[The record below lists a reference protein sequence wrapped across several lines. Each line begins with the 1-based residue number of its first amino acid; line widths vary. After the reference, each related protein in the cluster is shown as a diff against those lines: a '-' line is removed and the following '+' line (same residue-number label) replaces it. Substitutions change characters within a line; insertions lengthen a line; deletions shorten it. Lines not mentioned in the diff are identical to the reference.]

1 VGCSAPSRS
10 RIFPGLP
17 LINRQIDFP
26 DGAAVAVEV
35 TDGEDLPSAV
45 DLLGLQRP
53 RPTVVVVGGAGG
65 LDQADIDG
73 LRPIFAS
80 GIVPALE
87 RHRAAVVDGGTLAG
101 VMRLCGETRAAL
113 SASFPLV
120 GVVAAGT
127 VQLPGRSAPPDG
139 AALEPR
145 HSHFMIVPGDT
156 WGAEAPWILHVAKL
170 GHADYPVVAQT
181 ASVLAGTSP
190 SITVL
195 VNGGQIAYDD
205 VERSVQVG
213 RRVVVVAGSG
223 RTADALAGAM
233 DGAPS
238 DERAQAL
245 IASGLINSVPADQPA
260 ALAELLEAVLG
271 EQLTT

>member
-1 VGCSAPSRS
+1 MTTTA
-10 RIFPGLP
+10 
-17 LINRQIDFP
+17 RQIDFA
-26 DGAAVAVEV
+26 DGAAAVAVEV
-35 TDGEDLPSAV
+35 TDVEDLSSAV
-45 DLLGLQRP
+45 GLLGLQPP

-65 LDQADIDG
+65 LDDADIEG
-73 LRPIFAS
+73 LRPIFVS
-80 GIVPALE
+80 GIVPGLE

-101 VMRLCGETRAAL
+101 VMQLCGETRAAL

-127 VQLPGRSAPPDG
+127 VQLSGRPAPPDG

-145 HSHFMIVPGDT
+145 HSHFVIVPGDT
-156 WGAEAPWILHVAKL
+156 WGAEAPWI
-170 GHADYPVVAQT
+170 AQT

-195 VNGGQIAYDD
+195 VNGGQIAFDD
-205 VERSVQVG
+205 VERSVHAG

-223 RTADALAGAM
+223 RTADALAAAV

-238 DERAQAL
+238 EERAQAL
-245 IASGLINSVPADQPA
+245 VASGLVNSVPLDQPA

-271 EQLTT
+271 EQPAR

>member
-1 VGCSAPSRS
+1 VTV
-10 RIFPGLP
+10 P
-17 LINRQIDFP
+17 LQIDFA
-26 DGAAVAVEV
+26 DGAAAVALEV
-35 TDGEDLPSAV
+35 THAEDLPSAV
-45 DLLGLQRP
+45 VLLGLQPP

-65 LDQADIDG
+65 LNEADIDE

-80 GIVPALE
+80 GIVPEVE
-87 RHRAAVVDGGTLAG
+87 RRRAAVVDGGTLAG

-113 SASFPLV
+113 SASFPLI

-127 VQLPGRSAPPDG
+127 VQLPGRPAPPDG

-145 HSHFMIVPGDT
+145 HSHFVIVPGDT
-156 WGAEAPWILHVAKL
+156 WGAEAPWI
-170 GHADYPVVAQT
+170 AQT
-181 ASVLAGTSP
+181 AAVIAGTSP

-195 VNGGQIAYDD
+195 VNGGQIAYED
-205 VERSVQVG
+205 VERSVHAG
-213 RRVVVVAGSG
+213 RRVAVVAGSG
-223 RTADALAGAM
+223 RTADALAAAV

-245 IASGLINSVPADQPA
+245 AASGLINSVPADQPA

-271 EQLTT
+271 

>member
-1 VGCSAPSRS
+1 MGCRAPSHN
-10 RIFPGLP
+10 RIFPGWP
-17 LINRQIDFP
+17 LITPRQIDFP

-65 LDQADIDG
+65 LDEADIDG
-73 LRPIFAS
+73 LRPISAS

-87 RHRAAVVDGGTLAG
+87 RHRAALVDGGTLAG

-145 HSHFMIVPGDT
+145 HSHFVIVPGDT
-156 WGAEAPWILHVAKL
+156 WGAEAPWIAH
-170 GHADYPVVAQT
+170 T

-223 RTADALAGAM
+223 RTADALAGAV
-233 DGAPS
+233 DGAPP

-271 EQLTT
+271 EQLTA